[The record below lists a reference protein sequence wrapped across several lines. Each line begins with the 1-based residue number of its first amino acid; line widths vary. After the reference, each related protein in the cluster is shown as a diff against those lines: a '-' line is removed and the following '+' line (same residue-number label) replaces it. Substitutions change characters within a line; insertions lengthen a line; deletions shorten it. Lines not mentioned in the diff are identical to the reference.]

1 MHIVKNMKFMEE
13 IKLEPRKRITVTLE
27 ESTYIKIQNIAKQ
40 NDDSITVVVRH
51 LLERG
56 LAKEFNDESADLIA
70 HIVRQQMDAVI
81 KPHIERL
88 ASISSKAGHM
98 SATSTFLNA
107 QALTDLVPNERRR
120 DIRTMYENARKQ
132 AVEFMRRKTTEYE
145 RDF

>member
-1 MHIVKNMKFMEE
+1 MEV
-13 IKLEPRKRITVTLE
+13 IILESRKRITVTLE

-88 ASISSKAGHM
+88 ARISSKTGHM
-98 SATSTFLNA
+98 ASTSVFLNA
-107 QALTDLVPNERRR
+107 QALTDLVPTERRR

-132 AVEFMRRKTTEYE
+132 AVQFMKTKTTEYE
-145 RDF
+145 SEF